1 MVLQIKLS
9 TNPWLVLAHNYRHKA
24 ICLVQYFDKTK
35 KKDFGRVCREF
46 DRSVWILIVGIMKTV
61 GIMIVGI
68 FIVEILIVTRLV
80 VQPDDLR
87 LLMVMEVASSYK
99 VVQIAEGWNG
109 QF

>member
-1 MVLQIKLS
+1 M
-9 TNPWLVLAHNYRHKA
+9 R
-24 ICLVQYFDKTK
+24 
-35 KKDFGRVCREF
+35 
-46 DRSVWILIVGIMKTV
+46 TV
-61 GIMIVGI
+61 GIMIVVI